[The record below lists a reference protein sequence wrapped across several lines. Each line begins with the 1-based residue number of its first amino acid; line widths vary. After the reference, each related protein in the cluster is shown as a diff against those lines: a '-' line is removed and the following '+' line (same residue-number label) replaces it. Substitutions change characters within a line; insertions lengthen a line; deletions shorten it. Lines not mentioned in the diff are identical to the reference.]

1 MAEETELTK
10 ASVLVKNLYSII
22 VFVAFIV
29 GLGVTWGTLTSKI
42 STLETNFAEYKG
54 ATKEKVS
61 KLENQVYQL
70 ELNKVSK
77 DITIKNIDK
86 SLVEIKETLKEIKEG
101 R

>member
-1 MAEETELTK
+1 MPEENDLTK
-10 ASVLVKNLYSII
+10 TSSLVKNLYSIV
-22 VFVAFIV
+22 VFIAFIV

-54 ATKEKVS
+54 ATKEKIN
-61 KLENQVYQL
+61 KLEGQVYQL

-77 DITIKNIDK
+77 DIIIKNIDK
-86 SLVEIKETLKEIKEG
+86 SLVEIKQTLKEIKEG